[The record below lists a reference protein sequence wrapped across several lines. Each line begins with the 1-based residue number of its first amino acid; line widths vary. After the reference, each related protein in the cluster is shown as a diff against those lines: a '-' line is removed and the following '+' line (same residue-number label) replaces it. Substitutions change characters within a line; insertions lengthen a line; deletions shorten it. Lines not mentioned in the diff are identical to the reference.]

1 MEIINTIDLTKWG
14 FIISA
19 FGTIIGCVGLI
30 ISIISLYR
38 VSTIQKVVEYN
49 DIVDKYNNSRIEIQN
64 QLKVLKERFI
74 NKISQPLDDHKKHDF
89 TFFGEF
95 ASIISNIKKYKSIE
109 NVQLM
114 LDDCDSIT
122 HILSQI
128 DLFSITNIAQQ
139 KVLITK
145 LSNIITLLDQ
155 EGVRKD
161 GK

>member
-1 MEIINTIDLTKWG
+1 MTIINTSIGVLG
-14 FIISA
+14 MLIGVL
-19 FGTIIGCVGLI
+19 GTLIGLAGLI
-30 ISIISLYR
+30 VSSISLHR
-38 VSTIQKVVEYN
+38 VGTIQKVVEYN

-74 NKISQPLDDHKKHDF
+74 NKIDQPLDNHKKHDF

-95 ASIISNIKKYKSIE
+95 TSIMSSLKKFKSIE
-109 NVQLM
+109 NVQLI
-114 LDDCDSIT
+114 LDDCDSIA

-128 DLFSITNIAQQ
+128 DLFSVTNTAQQ
-139 KVLITK
+139 KVLIRR